1 MLKLGEEAH
10 VPLATFS
17 LDGGSRRGLRR
28 TLHDVE
34 RSGTT
39 FEIVTPE
46 RIPALLPALEAVSD
60 AWLASKRTREKG
72 FSLGFFDAE
81 YLRNTPIALA
91 WCGGEI
97 VAFANVWTSEAKHT
111 VSVDLM
117 RFSEQAPRGVMEYLF
132 VKLMLWA
139 RDEGYREFDLGM
151 APLSGFERR
160 ALAPAWQRLGALV
173 YRHGEHF
180 YHFRGLRQ
188 YKEKFDP
195 EWEPRYLAAPGGLA
209 IPRILANVTGLVS
222 GGLVGVVRK

>member
-1 MLKLGEEAH
+1 
-10 VPLATFS
+10 VPLASFS
-17 LDGGSRRGLRR
+17 LEGGSRRGLRR

-39 FEIVTPE
+39 FEIVAPE
-46 RIPALLPALEAVSD
+46 HVPPLLPALEAVSD
-60 AWLASKRTREKG
+60 AWLAAKRTREKG
-72 FSLGFFDAE
+72 FSLGFFDPD
-81 YLRNTPIALA
+81 YLGNFPIALA
-91 WCGGEI
+91 RRDGEI
-97 VAFANVWTSEAKHT
+97 VAFANVWTSEAKHM

-117 RFSEQAPRGVMEYLF
+117 RFSENAPRGVMEYLF

-139 RDEGYREFDLGM
+139 RDEGYRVFDLGM

-195 EWEPRYLAAPGGLA
+195 EWEPRYLATPGGLA
-209 IPRILANVTGLVS
+209 IPRILANVTALVS
-222 GGLVGVVRK
+222 GGLAGVVRK